1 MRDID
6 AELDQIIGSSDEK
19 PLLAALH
26 PQPDHLEGL
35 KSGSWSPQRPLL
47 GISCWCR
54 RETRQAALE
63 GTTAAQEAQ
72 WAVV

>member
-35 KSGSWSPQRPLL
+35 KSAPGAHKGRS
-47 GISCWCR
+47 
-54 RETRQAALE
+54 
-63 GTTAAQEAQ
+63 
-72 WAVV
+72 